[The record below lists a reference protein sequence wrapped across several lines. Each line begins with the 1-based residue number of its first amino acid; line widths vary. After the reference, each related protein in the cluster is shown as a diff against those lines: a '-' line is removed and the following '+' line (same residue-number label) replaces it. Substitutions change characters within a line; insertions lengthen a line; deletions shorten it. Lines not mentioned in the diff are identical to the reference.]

1 MDTAAGSS
9 SGSGGNPVPT
19 TIGTA
24 ADPPQQPTMEVDKQ
38 PTMEADKQP
47 KTAVEKKGKRLSPV
61 LRHGSILRELRMRRA
76 KLSKLSVSIALR
88 NLRLIQKFMALLL

>member
-47 KTAVEKKGKRLSPV
+47 KTAVEKKERD
-61 LRHGSILRELRMRRA
+61 
-76 KLSKLSVSIALR
+76 
-88 NLRLIQKFMALLL
+88 

>member
-24 ADPPQQPTMEVDKQ
+24 ADPSQQPTMEVDKQ

-47 KTAVEKKGKRLSPV
+47 KTVF
-61 LRHGSILRELRMRRA
+61 I
-76 KLSKLSVSIALR
+76 
-88 NLRLIQKFMALLL
+88 

>member
-1 MDTAAGSS
+1 MDTTAGSS
-9 SGSGGNPVPT
+9 SGNPIPT
-19 TIGTA
+19 TIATA

-76 KLSKLSVSIALR
+76 KLSKLSISIALR